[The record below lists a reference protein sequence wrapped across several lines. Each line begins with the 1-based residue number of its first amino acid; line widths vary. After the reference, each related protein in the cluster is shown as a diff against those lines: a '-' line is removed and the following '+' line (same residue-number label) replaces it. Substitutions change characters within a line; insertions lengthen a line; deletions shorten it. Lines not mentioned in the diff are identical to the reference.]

1 MSIEKKYISRI
12 FVQNSI
18 FNNIERVPV
27 PKTMSRHSRHL
38 VSKSDHFFKKVSF
51 SYHFFEKSVVFL
63 RLKCRKT
70 TDSKMVTK
78 KFTLHRNFLNRRFTA
93 ILLPFSYTLI
103 VRKRQRSLKSLC
115 RFLSIWNLECHF
127 LTLFLNV
134 F

>member
-1 MSIEKKYISRI
+1 MCKTQYSTTLREFLFQRQCRDTLDTWFPKVTI
-12 FVQNSI
+12 F
-18 FNNIERVPV
+18 
-27 PKTMSRHSRHL
+27 L
-38 VSKSDHFFKKVSF
+38 KKVSF

-78 KFTLHRNFLNRRFTA
+78 KFTLHRNFLNGRFTA